1 MTREEALMLSA
12 YTGVLLVPDFED
24 VHRYCEELMGFPIL
38 THEFAEERLQIE
50 IREKLRPRVWAL
62 CQTAADNPSGGR
74 EQVEKI
80 RGEWVQNRNAIID
93 SIMCSKCGAIYQAY
107 YGGYPYCPRCGAP
120 MTDEAV
126 DMVMERME
134 ALRGE
139 TETD

>member
-1 MTREEALMLSA
+1 MTREEAIL
-12 YTGVLLVPDFED
+12 
-24 VHRYCEELMGFPIL
+24 ELETMI
-38 THEFAEERLQIE
+38 AEYAFNADEAMALGMAVDA
-50 IREKLRPRVWAL
+50 LRPV
-62 CQTAADNPSGGR
+62 SR

-80 RGEWVQNRNAIID
+80 RGEWAQNRNAIID

-126 DMVMERME
+126 QMVMERLE

>member
-62 CQTAADNPSGGR
+62 CQTAADNPSSGR
-74 EQVEKI
+74 EQVEKAWRGCKYCDEEWGTCDPITNRFTMPPRGGI
-80 RGEWVQNRNAIID
+80 RFCP
-93 SIMCSKCGAIYQAY
+93 MCGR
-107 YGGYPYCPRCGAP
+107 PL
-120 MTDEAV
+120 TDEAV
-126 DMVMERME
+126 QMVIERLE